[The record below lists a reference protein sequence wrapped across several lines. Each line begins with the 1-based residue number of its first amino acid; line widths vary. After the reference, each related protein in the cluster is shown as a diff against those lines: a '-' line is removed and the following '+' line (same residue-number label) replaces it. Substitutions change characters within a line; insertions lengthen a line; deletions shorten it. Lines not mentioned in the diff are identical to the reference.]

1 MSYLVHWTGYSD
13 HPSQITSSNT
23 AFPKQTLML
32 YLKNKHT
39 LQYHRA
45 YEPQLLRDTLEEEH
59 LT

>member
-1 MSYLVHWTGYSD
+1 MW
-13 HPSQITSSNT
+13 
-23 AFPKQTLML
+23 TLML

-45 YEPQLLRDTLEEEH
+45 CEPQLLCDTLEEEH